1 MLETR
6 RSDIEQ
12 EIIALLGKQD
22 KAALTLIFRHYKT
35 ALFGVIQKIVGS
47 EALAADVFQESLV
60 KIWRFGPKYDPE
72 KGRLFTWLLNICR
85 NTAIDKTRLK
95 SFQQSTQIQDMD
107 SAVSMAADLPAEEVN
122 TDLIG
127 LREVIAKMEP
137 KYRDLMELM
146 YFQGYTQQEIS
157 DKLDQPLGTVK
168 TRIRTAIELLRKWLK
183 TST

>member
-1 MLETR
+1 MP
-6 RSDIEQ
+6 
-12 EIIALLGKQD
+12 
-22 KAALTLIFRHYKT
+22 LIFKHYKT
-35 ALFGVIQKIVGS
+35 ALFGVIQKIVGD
-47 EALAADVFQESLV
+47 EELAADVFQESLV

-95 SFQQSTQIQDMD
+95 SFQRTAKIQDPD
-107 SAVSMAADLPAEEVN
+107 STVSMGKDSPAYEIN
-122 TDLIG
+122 TDAIG
-127 LREVIAKMEP
+127 LRELIATMDP
-137 KYRDLMELM
+137 KYQELLELM

-157 DKLDQPLGTVK
+157 DHLTLPLGTVK

>member
-1 MLETR
+1 M
-6 RSDIEQ
+6 
-12 EIIALLGKQD
+12 
-22 KAALTLIFRHYKT
+22 
-35 ALFGVIQKIVGS
+35 
-47 EALAADVFQESLV
+47 AADVFQESLV
-60 KIWRFGPKYDPE
+60 KIWRFSKNYDPA

-95 SFQQSTQIQDMD
+95 SFQQSAQIQDID
-107 SAVSMAADLPAEEVN
+107 SAVSMAADHPADEIN

-127 LREVIAKMEP
+127 LREVIVKMEP
-137 KYRDLMELM
+137 KYRELLELM

-157 DKLDQPLGTVK
+157 DRLELPLGTVK

>member
-1 MLETR
+1 M
-6 RSDIEQ
+6 
-12 EIIALLGKQD
+12 
-22 KAALTLIFRHYKT
+22 
-35 ALFGVIQKIVGS
+35 IQKIVGD
-47 EALAADVFQESLV
+47 EELAADVFQESLV
-60 KIWRFGPKYDPE
+60 KIWRFSKNYDPA

-95 SFQQSTQIQDMD
+95 SFQQSAQIQDID
-107 SAVSMAADLPAEEVN
+107 SAVSMAADHPADEIN

-127 LREVIAKMEP
+127 LREVIVKMEP
-137 KYRDLMELM
+137 KYRELLELM

-157 DKLDQPLGTVK
+157 DRLELPLGTVK